1 MEEAFYSK
9 VNAYIKALNQQI
21 REEAQEAYLNN
32 AHTQLTI
39 YMSRSAKRKRTYA
52 IGDIVGLN
60 VADVGRTNTNT
71 SSTILPC
78 KIVHSND
85 QNGETLYT
93 VATKNGIIKESF
105 QSSMFLDLTT
115 FNFASLRPR

>member
-21 REEAQEAYLNN
+21 HEEAQEAYLNN
-32 AHTQLTI
+32 AHTQLTR
-39 YMSRSAKRKRTYA
+39 YMSRSAKRKRIYA
-52 IGDIVGLN
+52 VGDIVGLN
-60 VADVGRTNTNT
+60 VAGVDRTNT

-78 KIVHSND
+78 KIVHSNN

-93 VATKNGIIKESF
+93 VTTKNGIIKDKLSI
-105 QSSMFLDLTT
+105 
-115 FNFASLRPR
+115 FNVP